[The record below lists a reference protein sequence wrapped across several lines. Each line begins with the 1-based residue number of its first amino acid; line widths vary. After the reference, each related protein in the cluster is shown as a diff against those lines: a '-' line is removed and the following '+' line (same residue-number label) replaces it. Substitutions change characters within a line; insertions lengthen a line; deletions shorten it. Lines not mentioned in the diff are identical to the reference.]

1 MGEEKHPMM
10 ILTYCLLRLYPDS
23 WRERYAEE
31 MRQVLNLHPVTIW
44 TALDVLLGAFDA
56 HLYSGL
62 LPSKVVTMGHR
73 IRTSEIMIFCAFVL
87 FGLAWLSIGL
97 VRDPL
102 VEWERAVRL
111 HPEIL
116 TVFSIEQLAGGIAFL
131 AMLAGGLPILLATLR
146 HAIHSRRWN
155 LLLLLCVPVVA
166 VATLLVYGLLAV
178 SASTTRQSTLP
189 SAPLTPLAVLLQL
202 GLLVLFVVALVV
214 SVAAVAQAINQ
225 SDLNEELLRLVLWPA
240 AILTAAILVGLL
252 AAAILTTE
260 GFTEAPELAPGNLL
274 AMTVLMAAAAFLAV
288 FALRRGIAAAGGIAG
303 YSRTSS

>member
-10 ILTYCLLRLYPDS
+10 ILTYCLLRLYPAS

-31 MRQVLNLHPVTIW
+31 MRQVLKLHPVTIW

-62 LPSKVVTMGHR
+62 LPSQVVTMGHR

-87 FGLAWLSIGL
+87 FGVAWLSIGL

-102 VEWERAVRL
+102 APWENVVRL

-116 TVFSIEQLAGGIAFL
+116 TVFSIEQIAGGVAFL
-131 AMLAGGLPILLATLR
+131 AMVAGGLPILLATLR
-146 HAIHSRRWN
+146 HAIRTRRWN
-155 LLLLLCVPVVA
+155 LLLLLCIPVVA
-166 VATLLVYGLLAV
+166 VATLLVYGLLTV

-202 GLLVLFVVALVV
+202 GLLVLFVMALVV
-214 SVAAVAQAINQ
+214 SVAAVAQAVNQ

-252 AAAILTTE
+252 AAAILTAE

-274 AMTVLMAAAAFLAV
+274 AMTVLMAVATFLAV
-288 FALRRGIAAAGGIAG
+288 FALRRGIAAAGGTAG